1 MGGGFGGLESFERV
15 GDWLRALV
23 PNDERRFS
31 DRWSAAVPV
40 ILRVSSLS
48 RPLRWGSEAQ
58 RGRGRDRE
66 RGVCRR
72 STGSDTDRGTGA
84 GSASALAALTLTG
97 DASLETADE
106 LTGELGGVQRPR
118 EVKQVDEVVVT
129 VVVVAVVK
137 AAAVVVVLLQVLLQV
152 FLVLVRCWSCSW
164 SWTDADE
171 AASLVSIFRPE
182 GRWGCKQNSGNW
194 SASSTLPGCS
204 SSSRPVAPVVPA
216 VTCVL
221 TPLILVPALLLVLIP
236 VLPVGV
242 GAIFL
247 GVFSG
252 PVALWRRL

>member
-72 STGSDTDRGTGA
+72 CSTGNTGA
-84 GSASALAALTLTG
+84 GTASALAALTLTG

-137 AAAVVVVLLQVLLQV
+137 AVAVVVVLLQVLLQV

-204 SSSRPVAPVVPA
+204 SSNRPVAPVVPA

-221 TPLILVPALLLVLIP
+221 TPLIIPALLLVLIP
-236 VLPVGV
+236 VLPVGI
-242 GAIFL
+242 GAILL

>member
-31 DRWSAAVPV
+31 DRWSAAV

-72 STGSDTDRGTGA
+72 STGSDTDADTGA
-84 GSASALAALTLTG
+84 GSASALAALTG
-97 DASLETADE
+97 DASLEAADE
-106 LTGELGGVQRPR
+106 LMGEMGGVQRPR

-129 VVVVAVVK
+129 VLVVAVVK
-137 AAAVVVVLLQVLLQV
+137 AAAVVVVLLQV

-204 SSSRPVAPVVPA
+204 SSNRPVAPVVPA
-216 VTCVL
+216 VTRVL
-221 TPLILVPALLLVLIP
+221 TPLKPALMLVLIP

>member
-137 AAAVVVVLLQVLLQV
+137 AAVVVVVLLQV
-152 FLVLVRCWSCSW
+152 FLVLERCWSCSW

-204 SSSRPVAPVVPA
+204 SSNRPVAPVVLA

-221 TPLILVPALLLVLIP
+221 TPLISTLLLHKLVLIT

>member
-1 MGGGFGGLESFERV
+1 M
-15 GDWLRALV
+15 
-23 PNDERRFS
+23 
-31 DRWSAAVPV
+31 
-40 ILRVSSLS
+40 
-48 RPLRWGSEAQ
+48 
-58 RGRGRDRE
+58 
-66 RGVCRR
+66 
-72 STGSDTDRGTGA
+72 
-84 GSASALAALTLTG
+84 AALTLTG

-118 EVKQVDEVVVT
+118 EVKQVDEVVVM

-137 AAAVVVVLLQVLLQV
+137 AAAVVVVVLQV

-164 SWTDADE
+164 SWTDANE

-204 SSSRPVAPVVPA
+204 SSNRPVAPVVPA

-221 TPLILVPALLLVLIP
+221 TPLIIPALLLVLVLIP